1 MIKYFLPILLFAT
14 STFALTLS
22 DSTSNNTL
30 KTKSKINPDNTE
42 VNVEQTKP
50 DTGLTAKEVIDNYI
64 SAIGGAEKIYNIVD
78 RTTVMSG
85 TVQGVNITITSY
97 QKAPD
102 KLKQIIK
109 AGSNEQEIIFDGEKG
124 MMKMAGE
131 EKKIKG
137 SELEKLKFE
146 ATLALLADPEHYG
159 IITKLDGI
167 EKVNDADA
175 YKIIMVLPSGIRWTQ
190 YYDVK
195 TGLKVKELKYIKAQA
210 GLYQQEIDYSDY
222 KGSDGILYPFK
233 IKQTLGMQTMTF
245 TVDSINV
252 NTGLTDR
259 EFDIE

>member
-1 MIKYFLPILLFAT
+1 MMTKICFCILLVFTTGIFAKGQT
-14 STFALTLS
+14 NIVSS
-22 DSTSNNTL
+22 KKDSLKNNS
-30 KTKSKINPDNTE
+30 SK
-42 VNVEQTKP
+42 
-50 DTGLTAKEVIDNYI
+50 DTTNLQVPAGLTAKEVIDNYI

-85 TVQGVNITITSY
+85 TVQGVNVTITSY

-109 AGSNEQEIIFDGEKG
+109 AGSNEQEIIFDGKEG

-131 EKKIKG
+131 DKEIKG

-159 IITKLDGI
+159 IVTKLDSI
-167 EKVNDADA
+167 EKVNGDDA

-222 KGSDGILYPFK
+222 KESDGILYPFK
-233 IKQTLGMQTMTF
+233 IKQTLGMQTMEF
-245 TVDSINV
+245 TVDSISV

>member
-1 MIKYFLPILLFAT
+1 MIKYFLLVILLFT
-14 STFALTLS
+14 STFASTLS

-30 KTKSKINPDNTE
+30 KTKGKMDTVKAE

-50 DTGLTAKEVIDNYI
+50 DTGLTAKDVIDKYI
-64 SAIGGAEKIYNIVD
+64 ATIGGTEKIYNVVD

-85 TVQGVNITITSY
+85 TIQGVIVTITSY

-131 EKKIKG
+131 DKKIKG

-159 IITKLDGI
+159 IRTKLEGI
-167 EKVNDADA
+167 EKVNGENA
-175 YKIIMVLPSGIRWTQ
+175 YKVTMILPSGIRWTQ
-190 YYDVK
+190 YYDIK
-195 TGLKVKELKYIKAQA
+195 TGLKVKELKYIKSPN
-210 GLYQQEIDYSDY
+210 GLYQQEIIYSHY
-222 KGSDGILYPFK
+222 KETNGVLYPFK
-233 IKQTLGMQTMTF
+233 IKQTLGTQTMVF
-245 TVDSINV
+245 TVDSIRV